1 MILGIDEVGRGCWA
15 GPLVMGAVI
24 LGDDRIDGLTDSKIL
39 SAKRRAELAKEINE
53 KALAVGLGWV
63 EADEIDTLGLG
74 SALHLACRR
83 ALDVVDTLGVAY
95 HEIIIDGTVNFLS
108 ETGKAPYVTLLKK
121 ADLLIQAVSAA
132 SIVAKEARDEFMR
145 AQAAKFPEYA
155 FDEHVGY
162 GTAKHRAAIDNFG
175 PCELH
180 RLSFGPLKKY
190 AKSKPSPTEDSKI
203 TAKKIGDVAENVVAS
218 ELESRGHEIVARNW
232 RTKFCEIDI
241 VSLLD
246 GTIYFTEVKYRKNAD
261 YGDGL
266 EAITK
271 KKKRQIK
278 FAAEMFLNKYQQFSE
293 YKVSLLAVDVSGEP
307 PKIGNIVD
315 VN

>member
-24 LGDDRIDGLTDSKIL
+24 LGDTKIDGLTDSKAI
-39 SAKRRAELAKEINE
+39 SAKKRAKLAKEIHE
-53 KALAVGLGWV
+53 KAAAVGLGWV
-63 EADEIDTLGLG
+63 EAHEIDTLGLG
-74 SALHLACRR
+74 PALHLACRR
-83 ALDVVDTLGVAY
+83 ALDMVDTLGVAY
-95 HEIIIDGTVNFLS
+95 HEIIIDGTVNFLA

-121 ADLLIQAVSAA
+121 ADLLIPSVSAA

-145 AQAAKFPEYA
+145 QQADKFPEYA
-155 FDEHVGY
+155 FDQHVGY
-162 GTAKHRAAIDNFG
+162 GTAKHRLAIDKFG

-190 AKSKPSPTEDSKI
+190 AEPEATDNKI
-203 TAKKIGDVAENVVAS
+203 TTKKIGDMAENVVAS

-241 VSLLD
+241 VSVLD
-246 GTIYFTEVKYRKNAD
+246 DEIYFTEVKYRKNAE

-266 EAITK
+266 DAITA

-278 FAAEMFLNKYQQFSE
+278 FAAEIFLNKYRQFSKC
-293 YKVSLLAVDVSGEP
+293 KVNLLAADVAGQP
-307 PKIGNIVD
+307 PEINKIVEII
-315 VN
+315 